1 MNKKK
6 RIANKKHRKNQARLH
21 ALHAASF
28 KKAKKKIVEQPK
40 KEETPEIIEATKD
53 NQVEVEKTPAKKAPA
68 KKAPAKKAP
77 AKKKSVK
84 KATTKKK

>member
-28 KKAKKKIVEQPK
+28 KKAKKKIVEKPK

-53 NQVEVEKTPAKKAPA
+53 NQVEVEKTPAKKTPA
-68 KKAPAKKAP
+68 KKAPT
-77 AKKKSVK
+77 KKKSVK
-84 KATTKKK
+84 KTTTKKK

>member
-21 ALHAASF
+21 ALHAASL
-28 KKAKKKIVEQPK
+28 KKAKKKIVEKPK

-53 NQVEVEKTPAKKAPA
+53 NQVEVEKTTA

>member
-21 ALHAASF
+21 ALHAASL
-28 KKAKKKIVEQPK
+28 KKAKKKIVEKPK